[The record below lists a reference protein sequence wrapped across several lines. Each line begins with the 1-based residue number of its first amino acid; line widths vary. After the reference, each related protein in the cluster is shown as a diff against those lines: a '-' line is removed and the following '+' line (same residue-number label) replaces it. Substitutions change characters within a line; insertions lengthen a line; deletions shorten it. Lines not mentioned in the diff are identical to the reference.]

1 MFDAVMES
9 GDPNAAFWA
18 IRSLAMQYADV
29 NGYEGNRI
37 SGKAP
42 TSGGNQ
48 FRSQAELVQ
57 AMSDPRYESDD
68 AYRTDVMTKLENSN
82 LNF

>member
-1 MFDAVMES
+1 
-9 GDPNAAFWA
+9 
-18 IRSLAMQYADV
+18 MQYADV